1 MKKTITALIALAAI
15 AGPVSPALA
24 NGPKHCPPGL
34 AKKSPACIPPGLA
47 KKNKHDD
54 KAYREHE
61 EEHHREYRRY
71 VGDDYGDYRRGDR
84 IPDGYELILVP
95 TEYGLSKRDYD
106 YDSDYYVVDGVL
118 YEVSRETRE
127 VIDLFRAVGAV
138 LN

>member
-1 MKKTITALIALAAI
+1 MKRAVTAAILMSAI
-15 AGPVSPALA
+15 AGMSAPALA
-24 NGPKHCPPGL
+24 KGPDHCPPGL
-34 AKKSPACIPPGLA
+34 AKKSPACVPPGLA
-47 KKNKHDD
+47 KKQDSD
-54 KAYREHE
+54 GKAYREHE
-61 EEHHREYRRY
+61 EERHREYRRY
-71 VGDDYGDYRRGDR
+71 EGDDYGDYRRGDR
-84 IPDGYELILVP
+84 IPDGYEIILVP

>member
-1 MKKTITALIALAAI
+1 MKKAITALIALAAI
-15 AGPVSPALA
+15 AGPISPALA

-34 AKKSPACIPPGLA
+34 AKRSPACIPPGLA
-47 KKNKHDD
+47 KKNKLDD
-54 KAYREHE
+54 KAYRDHE

-71 VGDDYGDYRRGDR
+71 EGDDYGDYRRGDR

>member
-1 MKKTITALIALAAI
+1 MKKAITALIALAVI

-24 NGPKHCPPGL
+24 NGPKQCPPGL

-47 KKNKHDD
+47 KKNNHDG

-61 EEHHREYRRY
+61 EERHREYRRY
-71 VGDDYGDYRRGDR
+71 EGDDYGDYRRGDR